1 MITTSCLVS
10 VLEKEGFCKKG
21 NKYIYLFDNGEKVEV
36 DLKKEE
42 IYYPENTVS
51 KDKLEI
57 GEKADGII
65 INDHTT
71 TNFSHPENFV
81 VLVCVFRLLKQGY
94 RSADIE
100 LEPKWPLGRDAKSGK
115 ADILVK
121 DNMGDALIIIECK
134 TAQDDKKNEFEKEW
148 SNMLRSAKNQL
159 FSYFQQRPDS
169 KYLCLYTVDYV
180 SNRVVPEYYL
190 INVQDNEEYLKQ
202 CKTTG
207 NKSIKGFKEADT
219 AKQKW
224 EVWKETYSL
233 DFSTKGLFEN
243 ATAYL
248 IGKNKY
254 TFDDLEP
261 ISSADISKKFHKYA
275 SILRMFTVSN
285 RENAFNILS
294 NLFLCKV
301 VDEMQLEQG
310 KKDELEFYW
319 KGKQYDSP
327 FELID
332 RLQKLYSEGMK
343 EFLKDEVAY
352 VEQRE
357 IDEAFNL
364 RLKGKAKEKIDSLF
378 RKLKY
383 YTNNDFAF
391 VDVYNEKL
399 FYNNFNIL
407 LQVVIMLQ
415 DIYITKSE
423 DNQFLGDFYELFLG
437 AGVHQSEGQFF
448 TPTPLTNFI
457 IRSLPNCNNARV
469 IDFAC
474 GAGHFLT
481 EYARYNEGKNF
492 ELTGIDKDNRLSKL
506 TKIASFMYGQDIK
519 VVYADA
525 LSDLSKYGINNHSY
539 DCIITNPPFSV
550 KGFLDTLL
558 PDERSNYILFNGIDD
573 KNMLTNNSIE
583 CFFVERASQLLDKN
597 GVLGIILPAGI
608 LANSER
614 VDYEMRKILL
624 REFEIVSIVSM
635 NKITFGTTGTKAVIL
650 FARRKEFLN
659 ASKENFCMSEYYDDL
674 VSQYNRNET
683 LEKIDEE
690 FDKSKE
696 LRESFCEFMGY
707 NINEFEDIYNGILA
721 ENADILTFECFE
733 EYREAYDSIIETE
746 KTSYYEKINKEKEK
760 WNRRTEKYKKD
771 HPWIDPDEY
780 VPDVS
785 FEQYVMPYE
794 LEKFRYWLYTHET
807 EVLVIKS
814 PEEKVDGK
822 SNQKSITS
830 FLGYEWKKRKT
841 KEGIHYIS
849 KVKENVDDELDEEE
863 QDAITNINS
872 INYIQTP
879 LYNPQDKEDI
889 EKICYLIR
897 KKFSGDDIDIPCDYL
912 DESGKNPNVSVVS
925 LLDMLNF
932 DRPFF
937 DASITVGNQN
947 KYVRFNSDYEI
958 KSINKLCLKIFAGGD
973 KPNDFVEEKNTVCCV
988 PVVGNGTT
996 NEGIL
1001 GYTKKARVSEKCITL
1016 SARGTVGYSILR
1028 DKPFTPIVRLV
1039 VMVCDE
1045 NIILSEYM
1053 DFFLKAFNIG
1063 NTGSVI
1069 PQLTVPYVKK
1079 VKIPVPPKP
1088 VQSQIIEQCKDLKNS
1103 FEERKLSEIECFK
1116 GVKKIFVD
1124 NRIVIV

>member
-1 MITTSCLVS
+1 MITMSCLEK
-10 VLEKEGFCKKG
+10 VLEKEGFFKNG
-21 NKYIYLFDNGEKVEV
+21 SKYIYLFDNGERIEV
-36 DLKKEE
+36 DFKKKE
-42 IYYPENTVS
+42 IHYPENTVS
-51 KDKLEI
+51 KDKLEA

-81 VLVCVFRLLKQGY
+81 VLICVYRLLKQGY
-94 RSADIE
+94 RAQDIE

-121 DNMGDALIIIECK
+121 DNEGDALVIIECK
-134 TAQDDKKNEFEKEW
+134 TAQEEKKNEFEKEW

-169 KYLCLYTVDYV
+169 KYLCLYTADYIDEKV
-180 SNRVVPEYYL
+180 LPEYYL
-190 INVQDNEEYLKQ
+190 INVQDNDEYLKQ

-207 NKSIKGFKEADT
+207 NKGVKGFKEADT

-224 EVWKETYSL
+224 EVWKETYSS
-233 DFSTKGLFEN
+233 DFATKGLFEDS
-243 ATAYL
+243 TAYI
-248 IGKNKY
+248 IGKSKY
-254 TFDDLEP
+254 TFEDLEP

-310 KKDELEFYW
+310 IKDELEFYW

-343 EFLKDEVAY
+343 AFLKDEVAY
-352 VEQRE
+352 VEQKE
-357 IDEAFNL
+357 IDEAFEL
-364 RLKGKAKEKIDSLF
+364 RLRGKAKEKIDSLF

-415 DIYITKSE
+415 DIYVTKSE

-448 TPTPLTNFI
+448 TPTPITNFI
-457 IRSLPNCNNARV
+457 IRSLPKCDNSRV

-481 EYARYNEGKNF
+481 EYARYNEGGTY

-525 LSDLSKYGINNHSY
+525 LSDLSKYGINNHEY
-539 DCIITNPPFSV
+539 DCIIANPPFSV

-558 PDERSNYILFNGIDD
+558 PDERSNYFLFNGIDE
-573 KNMLTNNSIE
+573 KNMLTNDSIE
-583 CFFVERASQLLDKN
+583 CFFLERASQLLDKN
-597 GVLGIILPAGI
+597 GILGIVLPAGI
-608 LANSER
+608 LNNSG
-614 VDYEMRKILL
+614 VDCETRKILL

-650 FARRKEFLN
+650 FARRKNFLN
-659 ASKENFCMSEYYDDL
+659 RSRTNFCISEYYDDL
-674 VSQYNRNET
+674 INQYSKKEA

-690 FDKSKE
+690 FEQSKE

-707 NINEFEDIYNGILA
+707 NIVEFESLYHGRLTDT
-721 ENADILTFECFE
+721 ADILSFECFE
-733 EYREAYDSIIETE
+733 EYREAYDAIIESE
-746 KTSYYEKINKEKEK
+746 KNAYFEKVTREKEK
-760 WNRRTEKYKKD
+760 WSRRSNKYRVE
-771 HPWIDPDEY
+771 HPWVEPDEY
-780 VPDVS
+780 VPEIS

-794 LEKFRYWLYTHET
+794 LEKFRYWLYIHET

-822 SNQKSITS
+822 SNKASITS

-849 KVKENVDDELDEEE
+849 QIRENVDEELDEEE
-863 QDAITNINS
+863 QAAIANINS

-879 LYNPQDKEDI
+879 LYNPQDRDDKE
-889 EKICYLIR
+889 KLCYLIR
-897 KKFSGDDIDIPCDYL
+897 KKFENEDIVIPDIYL
-912 DESGKNPNVSVVS
+912 DESGKNTNVSLVS

-932 DRPFF
+932 EKPVF
-937 DASITVGNQN
+937 DASITVGNKN
-947 KYVRFNSDYEI
+947 KIVYFESDYET
-958 KSINKLCLKIFAGGD
+958 KSINKLCLKVFAGGD
-973 KPNDFVEEKNTVCCV
+973 KPDDFVEEEDPVCCV
-988 PVVGNGTT
+988 PVIGNGTN
-996 NEGIL
+996 NEGVL
-1001 GYTKKARVSEKCITL
+1001 GYTKKARVTEKCITL

-1028 DKPFTPIVRLV
+1028 ESPFTPIVRLI

-1045 NIILSEYM
+1045 SLIYPEYL

-1079 VKIPVPPKP
+1079 VKIPQPPKP
-1088 VQSQIIEQCKDLKNS
+1088 IQEKIIKQCQTKKVLFD
-1103 FEERKLSEIECFK
+1103 ERKVSEIDYFK
-1116 GVKKIFVD
+1116 ELKKVFVD
-1124 NRIVIV
+1124 NRIVII

>member
-1 MITTSCLVS
+1 MITLACLKN
-10 VLEKEGFCKKG
+10 VLEMEGFSNNG
-21 NKYIYLFDNGEKVEV
+21 NKYIYMFDNGEKIEV
-36 DLKKEE
+36 DFQKKE
-42 IYYPENTVS
+42 IHYPENSVS
-51 KDKLEI
+51 RDRI
-57 GEKADGII
+57 DAGEKADGII

-81 VLVCVFRLLKQGY
+81 VLICVYRLLKQGY
-94 RSADIE
+94 RAQDIE
-100 LEPKWPLGRDAKSGK
+100 LEPKWPLGREAKGGK
-115 ADILVK
+115 ADILIK
-121 DNMGDALIIIECK
+121 DNDGYALVIIECK
-134 TAQDDKKNEFEKEW
+134 TAQEEKRNEFEKEW

-169 KYLCLYTVDYV
+169 KYLCLYTADYV
-180 SNRVVPEYYL
+180 DEKVLPEYYL
-190 INVQDNEEYLKQ
+190 INVQDNDEYLKQ
-202 CKTTG
+202 CKTIG

-224 EVWKETYSL
+224 EAWKQTYSS
-233 DFSTKGLFEN
+233 DFATKGLFEDS
-243 ATAYL
+243 TAYI
-248 IGKNKY
+248 IGKSKY
-254 TFDDLEP
+254 TFEDLEP
-261 ISSADISKKFHKYA
+261 ISSVDISKKFHKYA

-310 KKDELEFYW
+310 IKDELEFYW

-352 VEQRE
+352 VEQKE
-357 IDEAFNL
+357 IDEAFEL

-383 YTNNDFAF
+383 FTNNDFAF

-415 DIYITKSE
+415 DIYVTKSE

-448 TPTPLTNFI
+448 TPTPVTNFI
-457 IRSLPNCNNARV
+457 VRSLPKRETARV

-481 EYARYNEGKNF
+481 EYARYNEGETY

-506 TKIASFMYGQDIK
+506 TKIASFMYGQNIK

-525 LSDLSKYGINNHSY
+525 LSDLSKYGIYNHEY
-539 DCIITNPPFSV
+539 DCIIANPPFSV

-558 PDERSNYILFNGIDD
+558 PDERNNYHLFNGIDE
-573 KNMLTNNSIE
+573 KNMLTNDSIE
-583 CFFVERASQLLDKN
+583 CFFLERASQLLDKD
-597 GVLGIILPAGI
+597 GILGIILPAGI
-608 LANSER
+608 LDNGG
-614 VDYEMRKILL
+614 VDYETRKILL
-624 REFEIVSIVSM
+624 REFEIISIVSM

-650 FARRKEFLN
+650 FARRKEFLDK
-659 ASKENFCMSEYYDDL
+659 SGTNFCISEYYDDII
-674 VSQYNRNET
+674 SQYSKNEK

-690 FDKSKE
+690 FEKSKE
-696 LRESFCEFMGY
+696 LRESFCEYMGY
-707 NINEFEDIYNGILA
+707 SIVEFESLYNGALL
-721 ENADILTFECFE
+721 NGADILSFECFE
-733 EYREAYDSIIETE
+733 EYREEYDKKTE
-746 KTSYYEKINKEKEK
+746 SEKNIYNERINKEKVK
-760 WNRRTEKYKKD
+760 WSNRSEKYRKE
-771 HPWIDPDEY
+771 HPWVEPEEY
-780 VPDVS
+780 VPGIS

-794 LEKFRYWLYTHET
+794 LEKFRYWLYTHNT

-814 PEEKVDGK
+814 PEKKVDGK
-822 SNQKSITS
+822 SNKASITS

-841 KEGIHYIS
+841 KEGIHYLSQIS
-849 KVKENVDDELDEEE
+849 ESIDEELDEED
-863 QDAITNINS
+863 QAAIANINS

-879 LYNPQDKEDI
+879 LYNPQDREDP
-889 EKICYLIR
+889 EKLCFLIR
-897 KKFSGDDIDIPCDYL
+897 KKFENEEFEIPSIYL
-912 DESGKNPNVSVVS
+912 DESGRNTNVSLVS
-925 LLDMLNF
+925 LVDMLNF
-932 DRPFF
+932 EKPVF
-937 DASITVGNQN
+937 DASITIGNKN
-947 KYVRFNSDYEI
+947 KLVHFKSDYEI
-958 KSINKLCLKIFAGGD
+958 KSINKLCKKVFAGGD
-973 KPNDFVEEKNTVCCV
+973 KPNDFVEDENSDYCV
-988 PVVGNGTT
+988 PVIGNGTN

-1001 GYTKKARVSEKCITL
+1001 GYTKTARVTEKCVTL
-1016 SARGTVGYSILR
+1016 SARGTVGYSFLR
-1028 DKPFTPIVRLV
+1028 ETPFTPIVRLI
-1039 VMVCDE
+1039 VMVCNE
-1045 NIILSEYM
+1045 NLIYPEYL

-1079 VKIPVPPKP
+1079 VKIPQPPKP
-1088 VQSQIIEQCKDLKNS
+1088 IQDSIIAKCQVIKTN
-1103 FEERKLSEIECFK
+1103 FNERKMTEIEYFK
-1116 GVKKIFVD
+1116 ELKKVFVD
-1124 NRIVIV
+1124 NRIVII